1 MMPGTSGDVSPKIVV
16 FRKIQKKEVR
26 RMEWIAL
33 IISIIALGL
42 SIWAMKRTGGLKEMK
57 KDIES
62 VSSLGES
69 LRKKTADVLD
79 RVEKK
84 VRGDE
89 KPEEKIKEGE
99 AIKKEEGDR

>member
-1 MMPGTSGDVSPKIVV
+1 
-16 FRKIQKKEVR
+16 
-26 RMEWIAL
+26 MEWVAL
-33 IISIIALGL
+33 IISVIALGL
-42 SIWAMKRTGGLKEMK
+42 SIWAMNRTGGLKEMK
-57 KDIES
+57 KEIES

-89 KPEEKIKEGE
+89 KPEEKIKEGVT
-99 AIKKEEGDR
+99 IKKEEGDR

>member
-1 MMPGTSGDVSPKIVV
+1 MSGTSGDVSPKIIV

>member
-1 MMPGTSGDVSPKIVV
+1 MPETSGNVSPKNVV
-16 FRKIQKKEVR
+16 FHKIPKKEVR
-26 RMEWIAL
+26 RMEWVTL
-33 IISIIALGL
+33 IISVIALGL
-42 SIWAMKRTGGLKEMK
+42 SIWAMKRTGGLNEMK
-57 KDIES
+57 KEVES

-89 KPEEKIKEGE
+89 KPEEKI
-99 AIKKEEGDR
+99 EEGDR

>member
-1 MMPGTSGDVSPKIVV
+1 
-16 FRKIQKKEVR
+16 
-26 RMEWIAL
+26 MEWVTL
-33 IISIIALGL
+33 IISVIALGF
-42 SIWAMKRTGGLKEMK
+42 SISAIKRTGGLKEMK
-57 KDIES
+57 KQIES

-89 KPEEKIKEGE
+89 KPEEKIKEG
-99 AIKKEEGDR
+99 DR

>member
-1 MMPGTSGDVSPKIVV
+1 MPETSGDVSPKNVV
-16 FRKIQKKEVR
+16 FPKIQKKEAR
-26 RMEWIAL
+26 RMEWVTL
-33 IISIIALGL
+33 IISVIALGL
-42 SIWAMKRTGGLKEMK
+42 SIWAMKRTGGLNEMK
-57 KDIES
+57 KEVES

-89 KPEEKIKEGE
+89 KPEEKTR
-99 AIKKEEGDR
+99 EGDR

>member
-1 MMPGTSGDVSPKIVV
+1 MPETSGDVSQKIIV

-26 RMEWIAL
+26 RMEWVTL
-33 IISIIALGL
+33 IISVIALGL
-42 SIWAMKRTGGLKEMK
+42 SIWAMKRTGGLNEMK
-57 KDIES
+57 KQIES
-62 VSSLGES
+62 VSSLRES

-89 KPEEKIKEGE
+89 RPEERIEEEE

>member
-1 MMPGTSGDVSPKIVV
+1 M
-16 FRKIQKKEVR
+16 KKE
-26 RMEWIAL
+26 
-33 IISIIALGL
+33 
-42 SIWAMKRTGGLKEMK
+42 
-57 KDIES
+57 IES

-99 AIKKEEGDR
+99 SIKKEEGDR

>member
-1 MMPGTSGDVSPKIVV
+1 MFPKKNAF

-26 RMEWIAL
+26 RMEWVTL
-33 IISIIALGL
+33 IISVIALGL
-42 SIWAMKRTGGLKEMK
+42 SIWAMKRTGGLNEMK
-57 KDIES
+57 KEVES

-84 VRGDE
+84 VRRDE
-89 KPEEKIKEGE
+89 KPEETTK
-99 AIKKEEGDR
+99 EGDR

>member
-1 MMPGTSGDVSPKIVV
+1 MSETFGDVCRKNVV
-16 FRKIQKKEVR
+16 FRKIQEKEVR
-26 RMEWIAL
+26 RMEWVTL
-33 IISIIALGL
+33 IISIIALVL

-57 KDIES
+57 KEIES
-62 VSSLGES
+62 VSSLGET

-84 VRGDE
+84 VRGE
-89 KPEEKIKEGE
+89 ETPEEKIKEGE

>member
-1 MMPGTSGDVSPKIVV
+1 
-16 FRKIQKKEVR
+16 
-26 RMEWIAL
+26 MEWVTL
-33 IISIIALGL
+33 IFSVIALGF

-57 KDIES
+57 KEIEA

-84 VRGDE
+84 VRGNE
-89 KPEEKIKEGE
+89 KPEEKIKEEE
-99 AIKKEEGDR
+99 AVKKEEGDR

>member
-1 MMPGTSGDVSPKIVV
+1 MRRLKGIV
-16 FRKIQKKEVR
+16 FRKIRKKEVR
-26 RMEWIAL
+26 RMEWVTL
-33 IISIIALGL
+33 IISVIALGL
-42 SIWAMKRTGGLKEMK
+42 SISAIKRTGGLKEMK
-57 KDIES
+57 KQIES

-89 KPEEKIKEGE
+89 KPEEKIKEG
-99 AIKKEEGDR
+99 DR

>member
-1 MMPGTSGDVSPKIVV
+1 
-16 FRKIQKKEVR
+16 
-26 RMEWIAL
+26 MEWVTL
-33 IISIIALGL
+33 IVSVIALGF
-42 SIWAMKRTGGLKEMK
+42 SISAIKRTGGLKEMK
-57 KDIES
+57 KQIES

-89 KPEEKIKEGE
+89 KPEEKIKEGSAE
-99 AIKKEEGDR
+99 KRSQNEKGDPV

>member
-1 MMPGTSGDVSPKIVV
+1 MGNSDCLGHCFGILY
-16 FRKIQKKEVR
+16 FGYQKN
-26 RMEWIAL
+26 W
-33 IISIIALGL
+33 
-42 SIWAMKRTGGLKEMK
+42 GLKEMK
-57 KDIES
+57 KQIES

-99 AIKKEEGDR
+99 SIKKEEGDR

>member
-1 MMPGTSGDVSPKIVV
+1 
-16 FRKIQKKEVR
+16 
-26 RMEWIAL
+26 MEWVTL
-33 IISIIALGL
+33 IVSVIALGF
-42 SIWAMKRTGGLKEMK
+42 SISAIKRTGGLKEMK
-57 KDIES
+57 KQIES

-99 AIKKEEGDR
+99 AITWILHHFDKIPCKKFFARPISGIGSTG

>member
-1 MMPGTSGDVSPKIVV
+1 MPEISGDVSQKIIV

-26 RMEWIAL
+26 RMEWVTL
-33 IISIIALGL
+33 IISVIALGL
-42 SIWAMKRTGGLKEMK
+42 SIWAMKRTGGLNEMK
-57 KDIES
+57 KQIES
-62 VSSLGES
+62 VSSLRES

-89 KPEEKIKEGE
+89 RPEERIEEEE